1 MCPWEDAGE
10 NGGQRRLSLKGEYR
24 VHVGRMV
31 GGQKRAC

>member
-10 NGGQRRLSLKGEYR
+10 NGGQGLSLNGGCR
-24 VHVGRMV
+24 LHVGRMV